1 MKQHVK
7 ALIHLLFIVAASPLL
22 LAYALLSLMG
32 GTAGTIS
39 AFSQF
44 LSLFPGKS
52 GSYLR
57 TAFYRYTLAHCS
69 QHAFIGFG
77 TLFSQ
82 TDTHVQDGVY
92 IGPQSN
98 IGACSIGKNCLL
110 GSGVHILSGKSQH
123 NFSDLSTPIK
133 DQGGSFTPVTI
144 GEDCWIGNNAVI
156 MADVGAQAVIAAGA
170 VVVNPVP
177 AKAIVGGNPAKVIK
191 MRE

>member
-1 MKQHVK
+1 MKQQAK
-7 ALIHLLFIVAASPLL
+7 TLIHLLFIVAVSPLL
-22 LAYALLSLMG
+22 LAYVLLSLVG

-44 LSLFPGKS
+44 ISLFPGKT

-57 TAFYRYTLAHCS
+57 TAFYRFTLAHCS
-69 QHAFIGFG
+69 QNAFIGFG

-82 TDTHVQDGVY
+82 TDTHLYDGVY
-92 IGPQSN
+92 VGPQSN
-98 IGACSIGKNCLL
+98 IGACRIGRNCLL
-110 GSGVHILSGKSQH
+110 GSGVHVLSGKGQH

-133 DQGGSFTPVTI
+133 DQGGTFTPVEI

-156 MADVGAQAVIAAGA
+156 MADIGAHAVVAAGA

-177 AKAIVGGNPAKVIK
+177 EKAIVGGNPAKVIK